1 MLLAESSNSP
11 LPATYDAMWT
21 VGVLALTVAAVAVT
35 IYAIS
40 HVVKN
45 PEFSQGQKTLVS
57 ILFVMVPLIGP
68 LIYWYVVVAGRKSES

>member
-11 LPATYDAMWT
+11 LPATYDVMWT
-21 VGVLALTVAAVAVT
+21 VGVLALTVAAVAATV
-35 IYAIS
+35 YAIS

-57 ILFVMVPLIGP
+57 ILFVVVPLIGP
-68 LIYWYVVVAGRKSES
+68 LIYWYVVTSARRRAS